1 MAKRIV
7 MYNHKGGV
15 GKTTSAVNSATY
27 CALAGNRT
35 LLVDMDPQGN
45 ASGNLSYNIYDVNA
59 NKTSKTIVEVLLNK
73 TSVREARTMF
83 DTKEL
88 ETLHLLASDNRMNE
102 ISTTLSDKLG
112 RELILHQKLKEVD
125 KEYDYIFIDSPPQK
139 SIFSMN
145 SLLAANYIV
154 IPFFPGQYEIMGLKQ
169 LLDMFDEVKKA
180 SEVHPKLLGILIT
193 MYSKTKAM
201 RNIIKSLA
209 DVYDELIFEKAIPL
223 STVVKQST
231 VDARPLYYSNGKSP
245 AALAYKDFTIELL
258 ERIKKYEKGV

>member
-27 CALAGNRT
+27 CALAGNKT

-59 NKTSKTIVEVLLNK
+59 NKNNKTIFEVLLNK
-73 TSVREARTMF
+73 STVKEARTTF
-83 DTKEL
+83 DIKEL
-88 ETLHLLASDNRMNE
+88 QNLHLLASDNRLGD

-169 LLDMFDEVKKA
+169 LLDMFEEVKKA

-193 MYSKTKAM
+193 MCSKTKTM
-201 RNIIKSLA
+201 GNIIRSLNE
-209 DVYDELIFEKAIPL
+209 VYGELLFGTYIPL

-231 VDARPLYYSNGKSP
+231 VDARPLYYSNGRSP
-245 AALAYKDFTIELL
+245 AALAYKDFTLELL
-258 ERIKKYEKGV
+258 ERIKKYEKGA